1 MRIATAT
8 QFDRSIDLIQRR
20 QQSLETSHEQLVSGK
35 RITRASDD
43 PVQAAR
49 AERALAQET
58 RLEARQRALEASR
71 QTMAQA
77 ESALGDALGIMQR
90 MRELVVQAGNGATGD
105 ANRKTIATELRGLRE
120 QLLGIANQQDG
131 LGGYLFAGQGGSGVP
146 FVQGASG
153 VEFKGIP
160 GGMAATGTDDM
171 PLYLDGAATWMQ
183 APTGNGVFAT
193 AYAGAVAPT
202 HDTRVW
208 INAGQVVT
216 PSALT
221 GLGYELSFTGSA
233 AAGFTVSLE
242 DDDGNVQTFPYVSG
256 QALEFDG
263 LSVTLTGT
271 PVAGQDLFKIEPSA
285 RSLSPFGVVDG
296 LIADLEK
303 GGRTGAQ
310 IAQTVA
316 NGLRDLDSTLGV
328 VTTARGQLGWRMEQA
343 EATDARLT
351 DGRLAAQT
359 QRSAAEDVDMAA
371 AVSEFQAQ
379 QTSYDSALKA
389 YSMVQRLSLFEYI
402 R

>member
-8 QFDRSIDLIQRR
+8 QFDRSIDLIQKR
-20 QQSLETSHEQLVSGK
+20 QQSLETSREQLVSGK

-49 AERALAQET
+49 AERALAQDT
-58 RLEARQRALEASR
+58 RLEARQRSMEASQ

-90 MRELVVQAGNGATGD
+90 MRELVTQAGNGATGD
-105 ANRKTIATELRGLRE
+105 ANRKIIATELRGLRE

-131 LGGYLFAGQGGSGVP
+131 LGGYLFAGQGGTGAP
-146 FVQGASG
+146 FVQGPAG
-153 VEFKGIP
+153 IEFKGVP
-160 GGMAATGTDDM
+160 GGMAATATEEL

-193 AYAGAVAPT
+193 SYAGAVAPA
-202 HDTRVW
+202 HDTRMW

-233 AAGFTVSLE
+233 SAGFTVSVE
-242 DDDGNVQTFPYVSG
+242 DDDGNVQTLPYVSG

-271 PVAGQDLFKIEPSA
+271 PVPGKDLFKIEPSA

-296 LIADLEK
+296 LIADLEL
-303 GGRTGAQ
+303 GNRTGAQ
-310 IAQTVA
+310 AAQTVA

-328 VTTARGQLGWRMEQA
+328 VMSTRAQLGWRMEQA
-343 EATDARLT
+343 EWTDDRLT
-351 DGRLAAQT
+351 EGRLAAQT

-371 AVSEFQAQ
+371 AVSEFQAR

>member
-1 MRIATAT
+1 MRIATST

-20 QQSLETSHEQLVSGK
+20 QQSLEAAHDQLVSGK
-35 RITRASDD
+35 RVTRASDD

-49 AERALAQET
+49 AERALAQEA
-58 RLEARQRALEASR
+58 RLEARQRSLETSR

-77 ESALGDALGIMQR
+77 ESALGDALGV

-105 ANRKTIATELRGLRE
+105 ANRKSIATEMRGLRE
-120 QLLGIANQQDG
+120 QLLGIANRQDG
-131 LGGYLFAGQGGSGVP
+131 LGGYLFAGQGGSGAP
-146 FVQGASG
+146 FVQGAQG
-153 VEFKGIP
+153 VEFRGVAR
-160 GGMAATGTDDM
+160 GMAATSTDEL

-183 APTGNGVFAT
+183 APSGNGVFAT
-193 AYAGAVAPT
+193 SYAGAVAPA
-202 HDTRVW
+202 HDTRMW

-221 GLGYELSFTGSA
+221 GLGYELSFTGTA
-233 AAGFTVSLE
+233 AAGYTVSVE
-242 DDDGNVQTFPYVSG
+242 DDNGNVQAFPYVSG
-256 QALEFDG
+256 EALEFDG

-271 PVAGQDLFKIEPSA
+271 PTAGKDKFKIEPST

-296 LIADLEK
+296 LIADLEM

-310 IAQTVA
+310 LAQTVA
-316 NGLRDLDSTLGV
+316 DGLRDLDSTLGV
-328 VTTARGQLGWRMEQA
+328 VMSARSELGWRMEQA
-343 EATDARLT
+343 EGLDTSLT

-359 QRSAAEDVDMAA
+359 QRSAAEDADMAE
-371 AVSEFQAQ
+371 AVSAFQAQ

-389 YSMVQRLSLFEYI
+389 YSMVQRMSLFEYI

>member
-20 QQSLETSHEQLVSGK
+20 QQALETSYDEVLSGK
-35 RITRASDD
+35 RVTRPSDD

-49 AERALAQET
+49 AERALAQDT
-58 RLEARQRALEASR
+58 RLEGRQRSLEASQ

-90 MRELVVQAGNGATGD
+90 VRELVVQAGNGATDD
-105 ANRKTIATELRGLRE
+105 ASRKIIAAELRGLRG

-131 LGGYLFAGQGGSGVP
+131 LGGYLFAGQGGTGAP
-146 FVQGASG
+146 FVQGAAG
-153 VEFKGIP
+153 IEFKGVP
-160 GGMAATGTDDM
+160 GGMAATATEEL

-193 AYAGAVAPT
+193 SYAGAVAPV
-202 HDTRVW
+202 HDTLLS

-233 AAGFTVSLE
+233 SAGFTVSVE
-242 DDDGNVQTFPYVSG
+242 DDDGNVQTRPFVSG

-271 PVAGQDLFKIEPSA
+271 PVPGKDLFRIEPSA

-296 LIADLEK
+296 LIADLEA

-310 IAQTVA
+310 RAQTVA
-316 NGLRDLDSTLGV
+316 SGLRDLDSTMGA
-328 VTTARGQLGWRMEQA
+328 VTSTRAQLGWRMEQA
-343 EATDARLT
+343 ESTEARLT

-359 QRSAAEDVDMAA
+359 QRSAAEDVNMAA
-371 AVSEFQAQ
+371 ALSEFQAH

>member
-8 QFDRSIDLIQRR
+8 QFDRSIDLIQKR
-20 QQSLETSHEQLVSGK
+20 QQSLETSREQLVSGK

-49 AERALAQET
+49 AERALAQDT
-58 RLEARQRALEASR
+58 RLEARQRSMETSQ

-90 MRELVVQAGNGATGD
+90 MRELVTQAGNGATGD
-105 ANRKTIATELRGLRE
+105 ANRKIIATELRGLRE

-131 LGGYLFAGQGGSGVP
+131 LGGYLFAGQGGTGAP
-146 FVQGASG
+146 FVQGPAG
-153 VEFKGIP
+153 IEFKGVP
-160 GGMAATGTDDM
+160 GGMAATATEEL

-193 AYAGAVAPT
+193 SYAGAVAPA
-202 HDTRVW
+202 HDTRMW

-233 AAGFTVSLE
+233 SAGFTVSVE
-242 DDDGNVQTFPYVSG
+242 DDDGNVQTLPYVSG

-263 LSVTLTGT
+263 LSVTLAGT
-271 PVAGQDLFKIEPSA
+271 PVPGNDVFKIEPSA

-296 LIADLEK
+296 LIADLEL
-303 GGRTGAQ
+303 GDRTGAQ
-310 IAQTVA
+310 AAQTVA

-328 VTTARGQLGWRMEQA
+328 VMSTRAQLGWRMEQA
-343 EATDARLT
+343 EWTDDRLT
-351 DGRLAAQT
+351 EGRLAAQT
-359 QRSAAEDVDMAA
+359 QRSAAEDVDTAA
-371 AVSEFQAQ
+371 AVSEFQAR

>member
-20 QQSLETSHEQLVSGK
+20 QQSLQTSYDEVLSGK
-35 RITRASDD
+35 RVTRPSDD

-49 AERALAQET
+49 AERALTQDT
-58 RLEARQRALEASR
+58 RLEGRQRALEASQ

-90 MRELVVQAGNGATGD
+90 VRELVVQSGNAATDD
-105 ANRKTIATELRGLRE
+105 ASRKTIAAELRGLRE

-131 LGGYLFAGQGGSGVP
+131 LGGYLFAGQGGTGAP
-146 FVQGASG
+146 FVQGPAG
-153 VEFKGIP
+153 IEFKGVP
-160 GGMAATGTDDM
+160 GGMAATATEEL

-193 AYAGAVAPT
+193 SYAGAVAPA
-202 HDTRVW
+202 HDTQLS

-233 AAGFTVSLE
+233 SAGFTVSVE
-242 DDDGNVQTFPYVSG
+242 DDDGNVQTRPYVSG

-271 PVAGQDLFKIEPSA
+271 PVPGKDLFKIEPST

-296 LIADLEK
+296 LIADLES

-310 IAQTVA
+310 KAQTVA
-316 NGLRDLDSTLGV
+316 SGLRDLDATMGV
-328 VTTARGQLGWRMEQA
+328 VTSTRAQLGWRMEQA
-343 EATDARLT
+343 ESTEARLT
-351 DGRLAAQT
+351 DSRLAAKT
-359 QRSAAEDVDMAA
+359 QRSAAEDVDMPAA
-371 AVSEFQAQ
+371 LSELQAQ

>member
-20 QQSLETSHEQLVSGK
+20 QQSLQNSQEQLVSGK
-35 RITRASDD
+35 RVTRASDD

-49 AERALAQET
+49 AERALAQDT
-58 RLEARQRALEASR
+58 RLEARQRSLEASR
-71 QTMAQA
+71 QTMAQT
-77 ESALGDALGIMQR
+77 ESALGDAQGIMQR
-90 MRELVVQAGNGATGD
+90 MRELVVQAGNAATDD
-105 ANRKTIATELRGLRE
+105 AGRKTIATELRGLRE

-131 LGGYLFAGQGGSGVP
+131 LGGYLFAGQGG
-146 FVQGASG
+146 A
-153 VEFKGIP
+153 P
-160 GGMAATGTDDM
+160 GGMAATATEEL

-193 AYAGAVAPT
+193 SYAGAVAPA
-202 HDTRVW
+202 HDTRMW

-233 AAGFTVSLE
+233 SAGFTVSVE
-242 DDDGNVQTFPYVSG
+242 DDDGNVQTRPYVSG

-271 PVAGQDLFKIEPSA
+271 PVPGKDLFKIEPST
-285 RSLSPFGVVDG
+285 RSLSPFGVVEG
-296 LIADLEK
+296 LIADLES

-310 IAQTVA
+310 KAQTVA
-316 NGLRDLDSTLGV
+316 SGLRDLDSTLGV
-328 VTTARGQLGWRMEQA
+328 LTSTRAQLGWRMEQA
-343 EATDARLT
+343 EGTEARLT
-351 DGRLAAQT
+351 DGRLAAQA
-359 QRSAAEDVDMAA
+359 QRSAAEDVNMAE

-389 YSMVQRLSLFEYI
+389 YSMVQRMSLFEYI

>member
-20 QQSLETSHEQLVSGK
+20 QQSLENSREQLVSGK
-35 RITRASDD
+35 RISRASDD

-49 AERALAQET
+49 AERALAQDT

-77 ESALGDALGIMQR
+77 ESALGNAVGIMQR
-90 MRELVVQAGNGATGD
+90 MRELVVQSGNGATDD
-105 ANRKTIATELRGLRE
+105 ASRKTIAAELRGLRE

-131 LGGYLFAGQGGSGVP
+131 LGGYLFAGQGGAGVP
-146 FVQGASG
+146 FVQGPSG
-153 VEFKGIP
+153 VEFKGVP
-160 GGMAATGTDDM
+160 GGMAATATQEL
-171 PLYLDGAATWMQ
+171 PVYLDGAATWMQ

-193 AYAGAVAPT
+193 SYAGAVAPA
-202 HDTRVW
+202 HDTRMW

-233 AAGFTVSLE
+233 SAGFTVSVE
-242 DDDGNVQTFPYVSG
+242 DDDGNVQTLPYISG
-256 QALEFDG
+256 KALEFDG
-263 LSVTLTGT
+263 LSVTLAGT
-271 PVAGQDLFKIEPSA
+271 PVPGQDVFKIEPST
-285 RSLSPFGVVDG
+285 RSLSPFGVVEG
-296 LIADLEK
+296 LIADLES
-303 GGRTGAQ
+303 GGRNGAQ
-310 IAQTVA
+310 MAQTVA
-316 NGLRDLDSTLGV
+316 SGLRDLDATLGA
-328 VTTARGQLGWRMEQA
+328 VTSTRAQLGWRMEQA
-343 EATDARLT
+343 EGTETRLT

-359 QRSAAEDVDMAA
+359 QRSAAEDVNMAA
-371 AVSEFQAQ
+371 AASEFQAR

>member
-8 QFDRSIDLIQRR
+8 QFDRSIDLIQKR
-20 QQSLETSHEQLVSGK
+20 QQSLETSREQLVSGK

-49 AERALAQET
+49 AERALAQDS
-58 RLEARQRALEASR
+58 RLEARQRSLETSS

-77 ESALGDALGIMQR
+77 DSALGDALGIMQR
-90 MRELVVQAGNGATGD
+90 MRELVTQAGNSAAGD
-105 ANRKTIATELRGLRE
+105 ANRKIIATELRGLRE

-131 LGGYLFAGQGGSGVP
+131 LGGYLFAGQGGAGLP
-146 FVQGASG
+146 FVQGPLG
-153 VEFKGIP
+153 VEFKGVP
-160 GGMAATGTDDM
+160 GGMAATAAEDL

-193 AYAGAVAPT
+193 SYAGAVAPA
-202 HDTRVW
+202 HDTRMW

-221 GLGYELSFTGSA
+221 GKGYELSFTGSA
-233 AAGFTVSLE
+233 SAGFTVSVE
-242 DDDGNVQTFPYVSG
+242 DDDGNVQTLPYVSG
-256 QALEFDG
+256 QALQFDG
-263 LSVTLTGT
+263 LSVTLAGT
-271 PVAGQDLFKIEPSA
+271 PVPGQDLFKIEPST
-285 RSLSPFGVVDG
+285 RSLSPFSVVDG
-296 LIADLEK
+296 LIADLEL
-303 GGRTGAQ
+303 GNRTGAQ
-310 IAQTVA
+310 TAQTVA

-328 VTTARGQLGWRMEQA
+328 VMSTRAQLGGRMDQA
-343 EATDARLT
+343 EWTDDRLA
-351 DGRLAAQT
+351 DGRLAAQS

-371 AVSEFQAQ
+371 AVSEFQAR

>member
-20 QQSLETSHEQLVSGK
+20 QQSLETAHDQLVSGK

-43 PVQAAR
+43 PIQAAR
-49 AERALAQET
+49 AERALAQDA
-58 RLEARQRALEASR
+58 RLEARQRSLEASR
-71 QTMAQA
+71 QTMGQA

-131 LGGYLFAGQGGSGVP
+131 LGGYLFAGQGGSGAP
-146 FVQGASG
+146 FVQGTQG
-153 VEFKGIP
+153 VEFRGVAR
-160 GGMAATGTDDM
+160 GMAATSTDEL

-183 APTGNGVFAT
+183 SPSGNGVFST
-193 AYAGAVAPT
+193 SYAGAVAPA
-202 HDTRVW
+202 HDTRMW

-221 GLGYELSFTGSA
+221 GQGYELSFTGSA
-233 AAGFTVSLE
+233 AAGYTVSVE

-256 QALEFDG
+256 KALEFDG

-271 PVAGQDLFKIEPSA
+271 PAAGQDVFKIEPST

-296 LIADLEK
+296 LIADLEM

-310 IAQTVA
+310 LAQTVA
-316 NGLRDLDSTLGV
+316 NGLRDLDSTLGAV
-328 VTTARGQLGWRMEQA
+328 MSTRAQLGWRMEQA
-343 EATDARLT
+343 EGTEARLT

-371 AVSEFQAQ
+371 AVSEFQSR

-389 YSMVQRLSLFEYI
+389 YSMVQRMSLFEYI

>member
-8 QFDRSIDLIQRR
+8 QFDRSVDMIQRR
-20 QQSLETSHEQLVSGK
+20 QQSLQNSQEQLVSGK
-35 RITRASDD
+35 RVTRPSDD

-49 AERALAQET
+49 AERALAQDT
-58 RLEARQRALEASR
+58 RLEARQRSLEASR
-71 QTMAQA
+71 QTMAQT
-77 ESALGDALGIMQR
+77 ESALGDAQGIMQR
-90 MRELVVQAGNGATGD
+90 MRELVVQAGNAATDD
-105 ANRKTIATELRGLRE
+105 AGRKTIATELRGLRE

-131 LGGYLFAGQGGSGVP
+131 LGGYLFAGQGGAGVP
-146 FVQGASG
+146 FVQGPAG
-153 VEFKGIP
+153 VEFKGVP
-160 GGMAATGTDDM
+160 GGMAATSTEEL

-193 AYAGAVAPT
+193 SYAGAVAPA
-202 HDTRVW
+202 HDTRMW

-233 AAGFTVSLE
+233 AAGFTVSVE
-242 DDDGNVQTFPYVSG
+242 DDDGNVQTFPYVAG
-256 QALEFDG
+256 KALEFDG
-263 LSVTLTGT
+263 LSVTLAGT
-271 PVAGQDLFKIEPSA
+271 PVPGQDVFKIEPST
-285 RSLSPFGVVDG
+285 RSLSPFGVVEG
-296 LIADLEK
+296 LIADLES

-310 IAQTVA
+310 RAQTVA
-316 NGLRDLDSTLGV
+316 SGLRDLDSTLGV
-328 VTTARGQLGWRMEQA
+328 LTSTRAQLGWRMEQA
-343 EATDARLT
+343 EGTEARLT
-351 DGRLAAQT
+351 DGRLAAQA

-389 YSMVQRLSLFEYI
+389 YSMVQRMSLFEYI

>member
-20 QQSLETSHEQLVSGK
+20 QQSLESSREQLLSGK

-49 AERALAQET
+49 AERAQTQDT
-58 RLEARQRALEASR
+58 RLEARQRSLEASR
-71 QTMAQA
+71 QTMAQT

-90 MRELVVQAGNGATGD
+90 VRELVMQAGNAATDD
-105 ANRKTIATELRGLRE
+105 ASRKTIATELRGLRE

-131 LGGYLFAGQGGSGVP
+131 LGGYLFAGQGGAGAP
-146 FVQGASG
+146 FVQGPAG
-153 VEFKGIP
+153 IEFKGVP
-160 GGMAATGTDDM
+160 GGMAATATDEL

-193 AYAGAVAPT
+193 SYAGAVAPA
-202 HDTRVW
+202 HDTRMW
-208 INAGQVVT
+208 INTGQVLT

-221 GLGYELSFTGSA
+221 GLGYELSFTGTA
-233 AAGFTVSLE
+233 AAGFTVSVE
-242 DDDGNVQTFPYVSG
+242 DDNGNVQTFPYVSG

-271 PVAGQDLFKIEPSA
+271 PVPGQDVFKIEPSA
-285 RSLSPFGVVDG
+285 KSLSPFAVVDG
-296 LIADLEK
+296 LIADLES

-310 IAQTVA
+310 VAQTVA
-316 NGLRDLDSTLGV
+316 SGLRDLDSTLGV
-328 VTTARGQLGWRMEQA
+328 AMSARAQLGWRMEQA
-343 EATDARLT
+343 EGTEVRLT
-351 DGRLAAQT
+351 DDRLAAQT
-359 QRSAAEDVDMAA
+359 QRSAAEDVNMAA